1 MSNRNGRKHDVRG
14 PNQMM
19 LRRTLIL
26 MIVCGIAVFVGL
38 GIRLFKLQV
47 LDHDK
52 YESLA
57 ISQQVRETTLSASRG
72 SIYDRNGKILAA
84 SADVST
90 IFISP
95 AEIAKNDEDPVMIAK
110 GLSEILG
117 VGYSKI
123 LEMTQ
128 DTDSWYKTVARKV
141 EDEQTEQVRKFKKEN
156 NLIGVKIETDTKR
169 YYPYGSLASHVIGFV
184 GTDNYGLS
192 GVEAYYDDV
201 LSGADGRVIRATT
214 SAGTQL
220 LYSNFEDY
228 YDAKNGEDIE
238 LTIDA
243 TIQYYLEKHLKQ
255 AVEDYDVQ
263 KGAAA
268 IAMDPSTGEIL
279 GMVSLDN
286 FDLNNYQAVSEADQA
301 LIDAATSDEEKSALR
316 TAAQQRQWRN
326 KAISDTYEPGSVFKI
341 LTLSMALEEGVT
353 NMNDSFYC
361 SGSVQVTGDDEP
373 RKCWKTGGHG
383 MQTLTQAVQH
393 SCNVAFVNLG
403 VRVGAQNFYKYAE
416 AFGLLNLSDNPDTLQ
431 SAKTGIDM
439 AGESGS
445 IWWSQN
451 VFYQKNNLSQ
461 LAAASFGQT
470 FTITPIQLIT
480 AVSAAINGGNLM
492 KPYLVKEIRDS
503 NGEVLQANQPTVVR
517 QVISENT
524 SKEVRSILERV
535 VGDNVDGTG
544 KNAYVAGYQI
554 GGKTGTSEKVAQD
567 ATGARKEYIVSFL
580 GFAPADDPKI
590 AILILLDT
598 PSSESGVY
606 ISGGNMA
613 APVVGHMMADIL
625 PYIGVEPS
633 YTQSEAKVMDKSV
646 PSVRGM
652 SLAEAEQ
659 ALSAA
664 GLTYRVIGDG
674 ETVTDQ
680 LPKAFSVIADGS
692 QIILYADAEPSAE
705 QESVPSVVGYSYADA
720 SLMLSYYGLFV
731 RTDSSIVNPKTQ
743 MVSTQSI
750 PAGEVVDHGTVVDV
764 TLVSGDTSMMGRY

>member
-1 MSNRNGRKHDVRG
+1 
-14 PNQMM
+14 
-19 LRRTLIL
+19 
-26 MIVCGIAVFVGL
+26 
-38 GIRLFKLQV
+38 
-47 LDHDK
+47 
-52 YESLA
+52 
-57 ISQQVRETTLSASRG
+57 
-72 SIYDRNGKILAA
+72 
-84 SADVST
+84 
-90 IFISP
+90 
-95 AEIAKNDEDPVMIAK
+95 
-110 GLSEILG
+110 
-117 VGYSKI
+117 
-123 LEMTQ
+123 
-128 DTDSWYKTVARKV
+128 
-141 EDEQTEQVRKFKKEN
+141 
-156 NLIGVKIETDTKR
+156 
-169 YYPYGSLASHVIGFV
+169 
-184 GTDNYGLS
+184 
-192 GVEAYYDDV
+192 
-201 LSGADGRVIRATT
+201 
-214 SAGTQL
+214 
-220 LYSNFEDY
+220 
-228 YDAKNGEDIE
+228 
-238 LTIDA
+238 
-243 TIQYYLEKHLKQ
+243 
-255 AVEDYDVQ
+255 
-263 KGAAA
+263 
-268 IAMDPSTGEIL
+268 
-279 GMVSLDN
+279 
-286 FDLNNYQAVSEADQA
+286 
-301 LIDAATSDEEKSALR
+301 
-316 TAAQQRQWRN
+316 
-326 KAISDTYEPGSVFKI
+326 
-341 LTLSMALEEGVT
+341 
-353 NMNDSFYC
+353 
-361 SGSVQVTGDDEP
+361 
-373 RKCWKTGGHG
+373 
-383 MQTLTQAVQH
+383 
-393 SCNVAFVNLG
+393 
-403 VRVGAQNFYKYAE
+403 
-416 AFGLLNLSDNPDTLQ
+416 
-431 SAKTGIDM
+431 M

-517 QVISENT
+517 QVISEQT

-633 YTQSEAKVMDKSV
+633 YTQSEAAVMDKSV

-652 SLAEAEQ
+652 SLAQAEQ

-750 PAGEVVDHGTVVDV
+750 PVGEMVDHGTVVDV